1 MYNLAMPSP
10 LFSFAFAFSFTMIG
24 SASSLA
30 ALQSDIGFMFHPV
43 QAILIKHIS
52 KAADRMS
59 VDPPPTKLATSIF
72 TATSKMLSSIWP
84 TLLKKTYIIFNLTN
98 CVRENVYIQL
108 TNSDGDRYTKEQAP
122 FRKLKNYICKLVCW
136 RKHMNCV
143 PFRYI
148 TKLQEMFFKPIC
160 PIISFEAGSWD
171 ILVLARKLEP
181 VSFSPLSLKQDC
193 KPRSYASSKLQPT
206 NPACFLQG

>member
-43 QAILIKHIS
+43 QAILIKQIS

-122 FRKLKNYICKLVCW
+122 FRKLKNDICKSTLLKKAYELCTIQIYYKVTRNVFQTYLPHNFLW
-136 RKHMNCV
+136 
-143 PFRYI
+143 
-148 TKLQEMFFKPIC
+148 
-160 PIISFEAGSWD
+160 SWQLGHSCTCSQIGTWV
-171 ILVLARKLEP
+171 ILSP
-181 VSFSPLSLKQDC
+181 VSLIKSGFKMLALK
-193 KPRSYASSKLQPT
+193 SKIIVL
-206 NPACFLQG
+206 L